1 MELPNVTDSIIL
13 VIAVAK
19 ISLSVDEKYDSERLV
34 NSLYLQDVNF
44 KERKIYIHVGK
55 VLNIVKNRD

>member
-19 ISLSVDEKYDSERLV
+19 ISLSVDEKYDSERSSTPCIYKTLT
-34 NSLYLQDVNF
+34 LK
-44 KERKIYIHVGK
+44 KEKYIYT
-55 VLNIVKNRD
+55 

>member
-1 MELPNVTDSIIL
+1 MTDSIIL

>member
-1 MELPNVTDSIIL
+1 MTDSIIL

-44 KERKIYIHVGK
+44 KKRKIYTHVGK
-55 VLNIVKNRD
+55 VLNIVVKNRD